1 MGSLLVPRHPC
12 KEPFLC
18 QLPIPA
24 SAVDDRVIL
33 TNPLPHHPLSK
44 EPFLCL
50 PLIPA
55 SVSA

>member
-1 MGSLLVPRHPC
+1 MGSLLVSRHPS

-18 QLPIPA
+18 LPPIPA
-24 SAVDDRVIL
+24 SEVDDRVIL
-33 TNPLPHHPLSK
+33 TNPLPPLSK

>member
-1 MGSLLVPRHPC
+1 MGSLLVSRHPS

-18 QLPIPA
+18 LPPIPT

-33 TNPLPHHPLSK
+33 TNPFPPLSK
-44 EPFLCL
+44 EFFLCL
-50 PLIPA
+50 LPIPA

>member
-1 MGSLLVPRHPC
+1 MVCLV
-12 KEPFLC
+12 FA
-18 QLPIPA
+18 IPT

-33 TNPLPHHPLSK
+33 TNPLSK